1 MIYLQAAGLFV
12 LALFV
17 ISILFGGGMM
27 IIAIGAAIGAGT
39 LVVFVVATL
48 VMGVWNWLASFG
60 RSKPRP

>member
-1 MIYLQAAGLFV
+1 
-12 LALFV
+12 
-17 ISILFGGGMM
+17 MM